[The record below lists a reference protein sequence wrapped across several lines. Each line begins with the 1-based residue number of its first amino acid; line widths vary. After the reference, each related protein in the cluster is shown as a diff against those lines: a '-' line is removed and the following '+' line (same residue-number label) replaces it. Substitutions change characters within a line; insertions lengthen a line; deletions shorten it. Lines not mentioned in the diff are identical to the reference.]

1 MNILSGRFKGAKIN
15 TSFKS
20 IYRPTKSRVR
30 KSLFD
35 KLQSL
40 ENKNFLDLFS
50 GTGIMGFEASSR
62 GANSIIF
69 VENNRDVVRLLND
82 NIKKFSKPY
91 YKIYKMD
98 YLEFLKKPLYFDFI
112 FADPPYGVYDLRSL
126 VKSVMEHLNL
136 NGTFILEC
144 NRKEHPFFEANVLD
158 YGKTRLLYWEKK

>member
-1 MNILSGRFKGAKIN
+1 
-15 TSFKS
+15 
-20 IYRPTKSRVR
+20 
-30 KSLFD
+30 
-35 KLQSL
+35 
-40 ENKNFLDLFS
+40 
-50 GTGIMGFEASSR
+50 MGFEASSR

-91 YKIYKMD
+91 YRIYKMD
-98 YLEFLKKPLYFDFI
+98 YLEFLKKPLFFDFI